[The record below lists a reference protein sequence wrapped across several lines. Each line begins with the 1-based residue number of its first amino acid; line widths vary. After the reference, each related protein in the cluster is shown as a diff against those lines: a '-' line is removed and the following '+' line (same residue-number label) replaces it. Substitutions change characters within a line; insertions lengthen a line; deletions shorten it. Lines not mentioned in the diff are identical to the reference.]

1 MAHFARL
8 GIDNIVEEVTR
19 VHNDELL
26 DSDGVEQ
33 ESKGI
38 EFLDIICNTPPFV
51 NKIIWKQTSYN
62 NNFRKQYAGK
72 GYTYDETN
80 DVFLKPQPY
89 SSWTLDGEFDWQ
101 PPTAKPDDGKIYYW
115 NEDTKAWVDQ
125 NRGT

>member
-26 DSDGVEQ
+26 VDGVEQ

-38 EFLDIICNTPPFV
+38 EFLNTISNTPPFV

-62 NNFRKQYAGK
+62 NNFRKQYAGV
-72 GYTYDETN
+72 GDTYDETN
-80 DVFLKPQPY
+80 NVFISPKPFA
-89 SSWTLDGEFDWQ
+89 SWTLDASFDWQ
-101 PPTAKPDDGKIYYW
+101 PPTAKPDDGKYYKW
-115 NEDTKAWVDQ
+115 NESTEAWDEISS
-125 NRGT
+125 

>member
-26 DSDGVEQ
+26 VDGVEQ

-38 EFLDIICNTPPFV
+38 EFLDRICNNLPFV

-62 NNFRKQYAGK
+62 NNFRKQYAGI
-72 GYTYDETN
+72 GDTYDETN

-101 PPTAKPDDGKIYYW
+101 PPTAMPDDGKYYKW
-115 NEDTKAWVDQ
+115 NEDTEAWDEISS
-125 NRGT
+125 